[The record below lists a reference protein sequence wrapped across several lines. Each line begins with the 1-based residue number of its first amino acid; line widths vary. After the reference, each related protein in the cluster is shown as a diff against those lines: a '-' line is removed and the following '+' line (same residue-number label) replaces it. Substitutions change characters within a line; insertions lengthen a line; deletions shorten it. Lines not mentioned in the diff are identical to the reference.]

1 MKNNK
6 KITALTAALSA
17 SAMLVTAVGAA
28 YQYELSDLI
37 HLQDALL
44 AREAVNAAD
53 DVNADGMVDAYD
65 LGILKKQLSKGTG
78 EQTAKTYAATEKY
91 VKITG
96 RTIAK
101 DDVTWLVQS
110 GSAVEFTV
118 TGTAAAV
125 QLAGDSG
132 INNSENNRPRY
143 AVYVDGELIL
153 DELMETE
160 SKTVTL
166 FEGSAQ
172 KTAQVKVMLLSE
184 AMYGGIGVKSVDVT
198 SSSAIP
204 VQPAAEKELMIEF
217 IGDSITC
224 AYGVE
229 GTSSSDPFMTSTENF
244 SKSYAYLTAQQLNA
258 DYSAVCYSGHGIV
271 SGYSTGDKNS
281 DSLVPDVYAQT
292 SKHWEYTAPWDFEKR
307 QNDVV
312 VINLGTNDI
321 NYVGNEPETRGQ
333 EFIDGYVDF
342 LEMLRGY
349 NPEAYLICT
358 MGTMGGPEIYDLVAQ
373 AVEAYKA
380 ESGDAR
386 VMSYFS
392 VTHNFQVDGIGSDWH
407 PSAITQQNSA
417 YVLADKICQALGMES
432 SQLGLNIAADSVYT
446 YDSNAD
452 SGANVY
458 GYVNDYDKSF
468 WINVMTGGA
477 AENDIQAYVPDLG
490 LKKGGEYRVEFDYT
504 CTAKDDIPLL
514 LRGEGTAPI
523 LSDSIAPASEKTH
536 FEATFTASET
546 ETAKLVFQM
555 GGQDN
560 YNLTL
565 YNIKVVKTNK

>member
-1 MKNNK
+1 MKFK
-6 KITALTAALSA
+6 KTIALLTASFSA
-17 SAMLVTAVGAA
+17 VSAVLMTAAGAA
-28 YQYELSDLI
+28 YQYGASNVL

-44 AREAVNAAD
+44 CREELIAAD
-53 DVNADGMVDAYD
+53 DVDGDGTVNAFD
-65 LGILKKQLSKGTG
+65 LGILKKKLLEEAGDPVTKS
-78 EQTAKTYAATEKY
+78 YAATENY
-91 VKITG
+91 VNIIG
-96 RTIAK
+96 RNVQK
-101 DDVTWLVQS
+101 EDVTWLVQS

-118 TGTAAAV
+118 TGTSASV

-132 INNSENNRPRY
+132 IGNGEDYRPRY
-143 AVYVDGELIL
+143 AVYVDGELIA
-153 DELMETE
+153 DTTMSTE
-160 SKTVTL
+160 SETITL
-166 FEGSAQ
+166 FEGSTSRMAL
-172 KTAQVKVMLLSE
+172 VKVMLLSE
-184 AMYGGIGVKSVDVT
+184 AMYGGIGVKSVEVT
-198 SSSAIP
+198 SNAP
-204 VQPAAEKELMIEF
+204 VPMQPTAENDLLIEF

-229 GTSSSDPFMTSTENF
+229 GTSSSESFKTTTENF
-244 SKSYAYLTAQQLNA
+244 SKSYAYLTAMQLGA

-271 SGYSTGDKNS
+271 SGYSTGDKNA
-281 DSLVPDVYAQT
+281 DSLVPDVYGQT
-292 SKHWEYTAPWDFEKR
+292 SKYWEYAEPWDFEKR

-321 NYVGNEPETRGQ
+321 NYVGAEPETRSQ

-342 LEMLRGY
+342 LEQVREY
-349 NPEAYLICT
+349 NPEAYIICT
-358 MGTMGGPEIYDLVAQ
+358 MGTMGGPEIYDLVEQAAAQ
-373 AVEAYKA
+373 YSE
-380 ESGDAR
+380 ESGDER

-407 PSAITQQNSA
+407 PSPVTQQNSA

-432 SQLGLNIAADSVYT
+432 SQLGLNIAVDSVYT

-477 AENDIQAYVPDLG
+477 AASDIQAYIPDLG
-490 LKKGGEYRVEFDYT
+490 LKKDGEYRVEFDYT
-504 CTAKDDIPLL
+504 CTAEAEIPLIL
-514 LRGEGTAPI
+514 KGESGTEY
-523 LSDSIAPASEKTH
+523 LSDSIAPTSEKMH
-536 FEATFTASET
+536 YEAFFTADAA
-546 ETAKLVFQM
+546 ETAELIYQM

-565 YNIKVVKTNK
+565 YNIKVVKIS

>member
-1 MKNNK
+1 MKSK
-6 KITALTAALSA
+6 KQIALLTAAISA
-17 SAMLVTAVGAA
+17 ASVMIVTAVGAA
-28 YQYELSDLI
+28 YQYGLSDLL

-44 AREAVNAAD
+44 AKTEITAQDDFDGNGIVNAF
-53 DVNADGMVDAYD
+53 D
-65 LGILKKQLSKGTG
+65 LGALKKNLSADTG
-78 EQTAKTYAATEKY
+78 EVKESSFPATETY
-91 VKITG
+91 VKYQG
-96 RTIAK
+96 RTFYS
-101 DDVTWLVQS
+101 DDTAWLIQS
-110 GSAVEFTV
+110 GSAAEFTV
-118 TGTAAAV
+118 TGTTASV

-132 INNSENNRPRY
+132 IGNGADFRPRY
-143 AVYVDGELIL
+143 GVYVNGELIV
-153 DELMETE
+153 DTLMSTETE
-160 SKTVTL
+160 TVTL
-166 FEGSAQ
+166 FEG
-172 KTAQVKVMLLSE
+172 TASRTAKVKIMLLSE
-184 AMYGGIGVKSVDVT
+184 AMYGGIGVKSIDVT
-198 SSSAIP
+198 SSAAIP
-204 VQPAAEKELMIEF
+204 VQPAAKNDLMIEF

-229 GTSSSDPFMTSTENF
+229 GASSSESFKTTTENF
-244 SKSYAYLTAQQLNA
+244 SKSYAYLTAQQLGA

-271 SGYSTGDKNS
+271 SGYSTGDKNA
-281 DSLVPDVYAQT
+281 DSLVPDVYDLD
-292 SKHWEYTAPWDFEKR
+292 SKYWEYNHPWDFEKR

-312 VINLGTNDI
+312 VVNLGTNDI
-321 NYVGNEPETRGQ
+321 NYVGKDPDTRNQ
-333 EFIDGYVDF
+333 EFIDGYIAF
-342 LEMLRGY
+342 LTTLREK

-358 MGTMGGPEIYDLVAQ
+358 MGTMGGPEIYDLIAQ
-373 AVEAYKA
+373 AVETYKT
-380 ESGDAR
+380 ETGDER

-477 AENDIQAYVPDLG
+477 EASDIQAYIPDLY
-490 LKKGGEYRVEFDYT
+490 LKKDGEYRMEFDYT
-504 CTAKDDIPLL
+504 CSAAGEIPVI
-514 LRGEGTAPI
+514 LRGASGDYVT
-523 LSDSIAPASEKTH
+523 DSIAATSEKTH
-536 FEATFTASET
+536 YETTFTADSADE
-546 ETAKLVFQM
+546 AQIIFQM

-565 YNIKVVKTNK
+565 YNIKVVKTK